1 MARRS
6 KRAQFKET
14 RRLESYIKIY
24 VEGETEELYFSKLRH
39 KRRINIK
46 IAPEFTSNLSK
57 NNFKL
62 ILKQIKKD
70 IKDLS
75 SENVH
80 VIIEMDHYLNSNNSD
95 YINDIKNFIRNIK
108 DLGVGVY
115 LIYPCI
121 EYWFLNHF
129 DYVNKQ
135 FQNCDEVIEYM
146 ENNLCSIL
154 EKFIANLGNQNW
166 IKNNYHHIFDGD
178 RDDGKIDDLK
188 SKLIELKD
196 KFCKDGKF
204 DYKKNDDEFLD
215 MLLDLHL
222 EKFAIYNAK
231 KLGNFSFDDKNP
243 ALEIYKLFEQLI
255 NQ

>member
-1 MARRS
+1 MAK
-6 KRAQFKET
+6 KRGKKQSREKRELKIF
-14 RRLESYIKIY
+14 IKLF
-24 VEGETEELYFSKLRH
+24 VEGETEKKYLLKIRH
-39 KRRINIK
+39 KRRISIK
-46 IAPEFTSNLSK
+46 IAPEFTNNLTK
-57 NNFKL
+57 NDIEL
-62 ILKQIKKD
+62 IFNQIKND
-70 IKDLS
+70 IKDPS
-75 SENVH
+75 IKNIH

-95 YINDIKNFIRNIK
+95 YINYIKNFIKNVK
-108 DLGVGVY
+108 NLGLGVY

-196 KFCKDGKF
+196 KFCKSGKF